1 MRKFD
6 EITQQNSCL
15 NRAAPDEPLFVLL
28 GRDPAAPSIIR
39 AWVGERLR
47 LGKNGPGDEQVVEA
61 ESAAQAMEEWAMKRK
76 EKSIE

>member
-6 EITQQNSCL
+6 EITRQNSCL
-15 NRAAPDEPLFVLL
+15 NKAEPDEPLFVLL
-28 GRDPAAPSIIR
+28 GRDPAAPSVIR

-61 ESAAQAMEEWAMKRK
+61 ESAAQAMEEYAAKRR
-76 EKSIE
+76 ERTDG